1 MPTRKQR
8 RRRQKDRRHEYEY
21 VYVDEEG
28 NELDADEAAEL
39 EPSSPAR
46 SPASRNGRAKPRA
59 AAQNPRIQPPSWSRV
74 AKRGAIFAPL
84 MFITVMF
91 LDSSLTLVQ
100 VGIQTLLLMAIFLP
114 FSYFLDSFMYSR
126 YQRRMG
132 GPDPRA
138 KR

>member
-8 RRRQKDRRHEYEY
+8 KRRQKGRRHDYEY

-28 NELDADEAAEL
+28 NELDPEEAAAL
-39 EPSSPAR
+39 EPSGPER
-46 SPASRNGRAKPRA
+46 SPASRNGRAKPRP
-59 AAQNPRIQPPSWSRV
+59 AAQNPRIQPPSWARV

-91 LDSSLTLVQ
+91 LDSDLSIVQ
-100 VGIQTLLLMAIFLP
+100 VAIQTALLMAIFLP
-114 FSYFLDSFMYSR
+114 FSYFLDAFMYSR

-132 GPDPRA
+132 GPDTRE